1 MSLLQEDRCLVAFAW
16 GKMLFKG
23 IEASVEACRHRMSEW
38 CNLFTANPS
47 PFVGG
52 R

>member
-1 MSLLQEDRCLVAFAW
+1 MSLFQEDACLVGFAW

-23 IEASVEACRHRMSEW
+23 IEESVEACRHRMSEW
-38 CNLFTANPS
+38 CNLLSANPS
-47 PFVGG
+47 LFVGG